1 MVHSKGGYMYTLHM
15 FMQIKE
21 YLFQPDV
28 TIQSTVGL
36 SNVTCST
43 IHIYRVWQKYLTI
56 WQNSC

>member
-1 MVHSKGGYMYTLHM
+1 MYTLHM